1 MFIIRYMERPNF
13 QGVPNVQIF
22 LTHGLKSHFTTTF
35 NTTMDS
41 EKKDMLWWNAHGMW
55 CNKLLQ
61 LLGKGKII
69 SKLMNNN
76 NLPCMIA

>member
-1 MFIIRYMERPNF
+1 
-13 QGVPNVQIF
+13 
-22 LTHGLKSHFTTTF
+22 
-35 NTTMDS
+35 MDS